1 MPRKSK
7 FAGILQPR
15 QVGRGAPEIS
25 VLVMYDVESD
35 RIRAHLADLCL
46 NYALARI
53 QFSAFMGSINRNRRQ
68 ELALRIQALIGDESA
83 RVRIIPLF
91 EDSMRDSWTLDQYR
105 RDADELAAKT
115 EKSEAAPL
123 PVLKIIRVEDC

>member
-15 QVGRGAPEIS
+15 QVGRGAPEVSIL
-25 VLVMYDVESD
+25 VLYDVESD
-35 RIRAHLADLCL
+35 RIRAHLADLCQ

-105 RDADELAAKT
+105 RDADKLAAKE
-115 EKSEAAPL
+115 EKPTSGPIA
-123 PVLKIIRVEDC
+123 VLKIIRVEDC